1 MAGIIPQFM
10 AMLNEDNDEQP
21 LETTRYQT
29 FKDNSW
35 PPPILDTWHKIDL
48 SLAA

>member
-1 MAGIIPQFM
+1 LAGIIPQFM

-21 LETTRYQT
+21 LETTGYQT